1 MAATDRGSPTQN
13 SSTEVHI
20 YVEDVN
26 DNPPVFNQTH
36 YLALVSEMIGVDS
49 NVLQVVAKDIDEGLH
64 SKVIYD
70 ITSGN
75 DDQKFN
81 LNVNTGIITIRDR
94 LDYDTVSEYKFIVR
108 ATDSD
113 PNRPLSALAS
123 VVIKVQDENDNAPHF
138 PLTMYKEAI
147 EENSPVGTPVFMA
160 HAIDA
165 DRGSFGKLNYSLTE
179 GEGKEKFRVDPETGL
194 ISSLIIFDYESK
206 NKYFFTLMAMD
217 SGGKYATVQVQVDI
231 ESKDEYPPEFS
242 QNSYHYTIPGD
253 ASVGYLV
260 GNVHA
265 SDLDEGVDGRIVYQ
279 LRNSQSNFAI
289 NSTTGAIT
297 VKSIFHREGTAR
309 LKRELRN
316 QELSLYVLAS
326 SGRPS
331 SLSSSVVVDVLVDF
345 SLNSSRLSATEQ
357 KLGSSLPAWGM
368 GLVIALSLLA
378 SVLLGMIFFL
388 RKRTKRSSKP
398 AVVQGFDNSFDTI
411 DIHHPPSSSAS
422 ISQFPPHYSDISHF
436 DPPESSQHVTGAT
449 SEVSDQSHSASS
461 GRGSAE
467 EGEDVEDEEIR
478 MINEGP
484 LLQQQKLQRLGLPD
498 SGLHR
503 DDDNMSDISVHNTQ
517 EYLARL
523 GINTSHSS
531 HSDQRSIQDYSKI
544 SNSRSV
550 ESMHMFDEE
559 GGGEGDGMDIG
570 NLIYSKLHEVG
581 TEENEAIMDG
591 TRGFGFGDENEP
603 SMTGSLSSIVHS
615 EEELT
620 GSYNWDYLL
629 DWGPQYQPL
638 AHVFAEIARL
648 KDDSV
653 PSSYASSA
661 PKTLNPQVK
670 TIPPPLITNVAP
682 RSIAPVA
689 LSSGHTSQVAS
700 FPTLPRSPIGYDSTF
715 SSPAMSPS
723 FSPALSPLATRSPSI
738 SPLVTP
744 SGSSSNSIQ
753 LLGPNAPH
761 LTRPQRSTHNN
772 VGSSGSET
780 ELQI

>member
-1 MAATDRGSPTQN
+1 M
-13 SSTEVHI
+13 H
-20 YVEDVN
+20 VEDVN
-26 DNPPVFNQTH
+26 DNQPIFNETH
-36 YLALVSEMIGVDS
+36 YQAYISEMAAVDT
-49 NVLQVVAKDIDEGLH
+49 NVLQVIARDKDEGLH
-64 SKVIYD
+64 SKIVYD

-75 DDQKFN
+75 DEQKFT
-81 LNVNTGIITIRDR
+81 LNPNTGIITIREK
-94 LDYDTVSEYKFIVR
+94 LDYEAVSEYKFIVR

-113 PNRPLSALAS
+113 PDRPLSALAS
-123 VVIKVQDENDNAPHF
+123 VSIKVQDENDNAPHF
-138 PLTMYKEAI
+138 PLVMYKEAI
-147 EENSPVGTPVFMA
+147 EENSPIGTTVFMA
-160 HAIDA
+160 HAIDS
-165 DRGSFGKLNYSLTE
+165 DRGIYGKLNYSVTE
-179 GEGKEKFRVDPETGL
+179 GEGKEKFKVDFETGL
-194 ISSLIIFDYESK
+194 VSSLVVFDYESK

-217 SGGKYATVQVQVDI
+217 TGGKYATVQVQVDV
-231 ESKDEYPPEFS
+231 ESRDEYPPEFT

-253 ASVGYLV
+253 APIGYLV

-265 SDLDEGVDGRIVYQ
+265 TDLDEGIDGRVIYQ
-279 LRNSQSNFAI
+279 LQNSQSNFVI

-297 VKSIFHREGTAR
+297 VKSIFRREGSNR
-309 LKRELRN
+309 LRREIRN

-331 SLSSSVVVDVLVDF
+331 SLRSSVVVDVLVDF

-357 KLGSSLPAWGM
+357 KIGSSLPAWGL

-378 SVLLGMIFFL
+378 LILLGMIFFL
-388 RKRTKRSSKP
+388 RKRTKRNSKP
-398 AVVQGFDNSFDTI
+398 SVVQGFDNSFDTI

-484 LLQQQKLQRLGLPD
+484 LLQQQKLQRLGMPD

-523 GINTSHSS
+523 GINTSHS
-531 HSDQRSIQDYSKI
+531 DQRSIQDYSKI
-544 SNSRSV
+544 SNTHSV

-559 GGGEGDGMDIG
+559 GGGEGDGIDIS
-570 NLIYSKLHEVG
+570 NLIYSKLHDVG
-581 TEENEAIMDG
+581 AEENEAIIDG
-591 TRGFGFGDENEP
+591 TRGFGFGDEGEP

-670 TIPPPLITNVAP
+670 TVPPPLITNVAP

-689 LSSGHTSQVAS
+689 LNSGHTSQVAS
-700 FPTLPRSPIGYDSTF
+700 FPTLPRSPIGHDSTF

-738 SPLVTP
+738 SPLVSP
-744 SGSSSNSIQ
+744 AGGSSNSIQ

-761 LTRPQRSTHNN
+761 LTRPQRTGHVN
-772 VGSSGSET
+772 VASSGSET